1 MKFTPEQFIS
11 LKQSYDQGINL
22 TELILSWGM
31 SIDPEVISIIYD
43 FQAGTYTKNSN
54 ENPHQ
59 IDAITSEIV
68 ETLCRYLNKEMSL
81 LDCGT
86 GEATTIIPI
95 LKKLG
100 MQSGYAIDASISRL
114 LWAQQNAAAAGI
126 DLKLAVSDLGKLPL
140 LDNTV
145 DAVVTVHAL
154 EPNHG
159 RESELIKELGRVA
172 RRFMFLIEP
181 DFENSST
188 AQKERMTKLGYIRE
202 IDVAIKKNNFK
213 ILDKIPMTNNSNEV
227 NVASITVVDTGK
239 AKLEKSNLTWVDPI
253 YKGGLKPNMNGLRST
268 FGLWYPIVS
277 GIPLLRST
285 DSQYLLSPPE

>member
-1 MKFTPEQFIS
+1 MKFTPVQFIS

-31 SIDPEVISIIYD
+31 SIDLEVISIIYD
-43 FQAGTYTKNSN
+43 FQSGAYTKNSN
-54 ENPHQ
+54 ENPRQ

-68 ETLCRYLNKEMSL
+68 ETLCRYFNKEMSL

-86 GEATTIIPI
+86 GEATTMIPI

-100 MQSGYAIDASISRL
+100 MRSGYAIDTSISRL
-114 LWAQQNAAAAGI
+114 LWAQRNAAAARV

-145 DAVVTVHAL
+145 DAVLTVHAL

-159 RESELIKELGRVA
+159 RESDLIKELGRVA

-181 DFENSST
+181 DFESSST
-188 AQKERMTKLGYIRE
+188 AQKERMTKLNYVRE
-202 IDVAIKKNNFK
+202 IDAAIKKNNFK
-213 ILDKIPMTNNSNEV
+213 ILDKIPMINYYNEL
-227 NVASITVVDTGK
+227 NVASITVVDTCK
-239 AKLEKSNLTWVDPI
+239 AKLEKSNLTWVGPI
-253 YKGGLKPNMNGLRST
+253 YKEGLTPNMNGLSST
-268 FGLWYPIVS
+268 SGLWYPIVN

-285 DSQYLLSPPE
+285 DSQYLLSPPD